1 MSRPARRTY
10 LRAVDLAFAL
20 LLAPVWVPLLLIG
33 MLAALF
39 QGLPVFY
46 RAERL
51 GRGGRTFPMLKL
63 RTMVRRADQAGPAV
77 AAGTDHRITPVGR
90 LLRRTKLDE
99 LPQFLHVL
107 SGRMSIVG
115 PRPEA
120 PQYLPHYT
128 PAGLR
133 SLEAKPGITGYGAL
147 YFFSAERSAPA
158 ADFEARY
165 LRELLPTKL
174 LLDERCWLDLQ
185 ARPLRTTISQLGLT
199 FIAVF
204 LRGAGDLSPARLEAR
219 FLRQG
224 SASVSG
230 GRPGRQ

>member
-1 MSRPARRTY
+1 MNRSAGRAY
-10 LRAVDLAFAL
+10 LRAVDLGLAL
-20 LLAPVWVPLLLIG
+20 LLAPLWAPLLLVG
-33 MLAALF
+33 AVAALS

-46 RAERL
+46 RAHRL
-51 GRGGRTFPMLKL
+51 GRRGKAFRMLKL
-63 RTMVRRADQAGPAV
+63 RTMVPNAEQLGPAV
-77 AAGTDHRITPVGR
+77 STGNDPRITTVGK

-120 PQYLPHYT
+120 PNYLPHYT

-147 YFFSAERSAPA
+147 YFFSAERNSPA
-158 ADFEARY
+158 ADFEERY
-165 LRELLPTKL
+165 VRDLLPTKL

-185 ARPLRTTISQLGLT
+185 ARPFRTTVELLGLT
-199 FIAVF
+199 LGAVAM
-204 LRGAGDLSPARLEAR
+204 RGAARLSPAQLEAR

-224 SASVSG
+224 TA
-230 GRPGRQ
+230 Q

>member
-1 MSRPARRTY
+1 MNGSGRRAY
-10 LRAVDLAFAL
+10 LRAVDLGFTL
-20 LLAPVWVPLLLIG
+20 LLAPIWAPLLLVAV
-33 MLAALF
+33 LATVL
-39 QGLPVFY
+39 QGPPVFY
-46 RAERL
+46 RAHRL
-51 GRGGRTFPMLKL
+51 GRGGKTFPMLKL
-63 RTMVRRADQAGPAV
+63 RTMVRNADQVGPAV
-77 AAGTDHRITPVGR
+77 AAGSDPRITPIGR

-120 PQYLPHYT
+120 PHYLSYYT
-128 PAGLR
+128 PAGMR

-185 ARPLRTTISQLGLT
+185 ARPFRTTLKLLGLT
-199 FIAVF
+199 LSAVL
-204 LRGAGDLSPARLEAR
+204 LRGTAGLSPTQLEAR
-219 FLRQG
+219 FLRQQG
-224 SASVSG
+224 TA
-230 GRPGRQ
+230 Q

>member
-1 MSRPARRTY
+1 MTPGRRAY
-10 LRAVDLAFAL
+10 LRAVDLGFTV
-20 LLAPVWVPLLLIG
+20 LLAPVWAPLLLAAT
-33 MLAALF
+33 LATLI
-39 QGLPVFY
+39 QGPPIFY
-46 RAERL
+46 RASRL
-51 GRGGRTFPMLKL
+51 GRGGKIFPMLKL
-63 RTMVRRADQAGPAV
+63 RTMVPNADRVGPAV
-77 AAGTDHRITPVGR
+77 AAGSDPRITPVGR

-120 PQYLPHYT
+120 PHYLRHYT

-147 YFFSAERSAPA
+147 YFFSAERSAAA
-158 ADFEARY
+158 ADFETRY

-185 ARPLRTTISQLGLT
+185 ARPFRTTLSQLVLT
-199 FIAVF
+199 LSAVV
-204 LRGAGDLSPARLEAR
+204 LRGAAGLSPAQLEAR
-219 FLRQG
+219 FLRQQG
-224 SASVSG
+224 EV
-230 GRPGRQ
+230 Q

>member
-1 MSRPARRTY
+1 MSGSAPRGY
-10 LRAVDLAFAL
+10 LRAVDLGFAL
-20 LLAPVWVPLLLIG
+20 LLAPVWAPLLLVAT
-33 MLAALF
+33 LAALF
-39 QGLPVFY
+39 QGPPVFY
-46 RAERL
+46 RAHRL
-51 GRGGRTFPMLKL
+51 GRGGKVFPMLKL
-63 RTMVRRADQAGPAV
+63 RTMGRDADQVGPAV
-77 AAGTDHRITPVGR
+77 ATGSDPRITPIGR

-120 PQYLPHYT
+120 PHYLRHYT

-185 ARPLRTTISQLGLT
+185 VRPFRTTLSLLGLT
-199 FIAVF
+199 LSAVL
-204 LRGAGDLSPARLEAR
+204 LRGTAGLSPSQLEAR
-219 FLRQG
+219 FLRPARTAQ
-224 SASVSG
+224 
-230 GRPGRQ
+230 

>member
-1 MSRPARRTY
+1 MSEPVRSGY
-10 LRAVDLAFAL
+10 LRAVDLGFAL
-20 LLAPVWVPLLLIG
+20 LLAPVWAPLLLVAT
-33 MLAALF
+33 LAALV
-39 QGLPVFY
+39 QGPPLFY
-46 RAERL
+46 RANRL
-51 GRGGRTFPMLKL
+51 GRGGKTFPMLKL
-63 RTMVRRADQAGPAV
+63 RTMVRDADQVGPAV
-77 AAGTDHRITPVGR
+77 AAGSDPRITPVGR

-120 PQYLPHYT
+120 PHYLPHYT

-165 LRELLPTKL
+165 ITELLPTKL

-185 ARPLRTTISQLGLT
+185 AHPLRTTLSLLGLT
-199 FIAVF
+199 LSAVL
-204 LRGAGDLSPARLEAR
+204 LRGTAGLSPSQLEAR
-219 FLRQG
+219 FLRQQG
-224 SASVSG
+224 TV
-230 GRPGRQ
+230 Q